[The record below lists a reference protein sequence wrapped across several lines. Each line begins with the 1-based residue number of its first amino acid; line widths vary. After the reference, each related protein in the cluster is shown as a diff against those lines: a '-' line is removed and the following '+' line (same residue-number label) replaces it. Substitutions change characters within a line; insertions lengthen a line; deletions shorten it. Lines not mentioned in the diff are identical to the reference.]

1 MYAWEIVY
9 SPLMPTLQRAGVLWL
24 TFQTRDSGGR
34 CISAKQAAMAS
45 VAGFASPAGWDAKIG
60 ADSRRLLRFE
70 PCRVPWQMYA
80 LRTSSRLCLCWVL
93 RQQCLQECTA
103 SLLIYLC
110 KRRAQRR
117 SMSERRVPCL
127 GITASSS
134 SVCRTVLQCCPD
146 TSAPQQQPQGTAV
159 RVRTRVP
166 CTLSG
171 ASEMAAVPAAHI
183 SQGNTAGR
191 PQRHMRQGCNL

>member
-80 LRTSSRLCLCWVL
+80 LRTSSRLCACAGFCAHSVRRTALHRCSSTSASAGHSEGACQSAGYHVSASQL
-93 RQQCLQECTA
+93 AAAVSAGQCCSAARIPLHHNSSHKARQCGCALECHVHCLGRRRWQQSPPHTSVKETLQEGH
-103 SLLIYLC
+103 
-110 KRRAQRR
+110 R
-117 SMSERRVPCL
+117 
-127 GITASSS
+127 
-134 SVCRTVLQCCPD
+134 D
-146 TSAPQQQPQGTAV
+146 T
-159 RVRTRVP
+159 
-166 CTLSG
+166 
-171 ASEMAAVPAAHI
+171 
-183 SQGNTAGR
+183 
-191 PQRHMRQGCNL
+191 